1 MTGTLAM
8 AGLGDLAVS
17 GKRTSKAAAAQAPK
31 KIEAKPTEDGKPKA
45 PKIDENLE
53 PMRAI
58 IEQHAALVVRCNR
71 AAALAD
77 VMTLLEKEQ
86 IPYVLQGAE
95 DLLEEPIPVKGKKP
109 AILLGPEVVVQKDG
123 ELRNVAAT
131 FSDRDLPIMFGSGDC
146 AGARHLPMH
155 AAYAVRYGLSPDA
168 AGAHDDAGS
177 RVPPGRPHRLLER
190 ARTLTSSPWQL
201 FEPQSR
207 VLLAPATSWSRT
219 TEGRQ

>member
-1 MTGTLAM
+1 
-8 AGLGDLAVS
+8 
-17 GKRTSKAAAAQAPK
+17 
-31 KIEAKPTEDGKPKA
+31 
-45 PKIDENLE
+45 
-53 PMRAI
+53 
-58 IEQHAALVVRCNR
+58 VRCNR

-109 AILLGPEVVVQKDG
+109 AILLGPEVVVQKEG

-155 AAYAVRYGLSPDA
+155 AAYAVRYGLSPADA
-168 AGAHDDAGS
+168 LQALTITPARAFHLDDRIGS
-177 RVPPGRPHRLLER
+177 LEKGKD
-190 ARTLTSSPWQL
+190 ADFVVFSGNP

-207 VLLAPATSWSRT
+207 VLLVVCNGVVVKDNR
-219 TEGRQ
+219 EGRQ